1 VFVLEGGPLETLEE
15 SRGRDLQTL
24 ESGGSRLLE
33 GSEVVFGRK
42 GKGLSKAGERRQGN
56 LARLDEEF

>member
-1 VFVLEGGPLETLEE
+1 MFVLEGGPLETLEE

-33 GSEVVFGRK
+33 GSVVFGRK

>member
-1 VFVLEGGPLETLEE
+1 
-15 SRGRDLQTL
+15 LQTL